1 MKLHIRRPPAAGAE
15 TGAVDTAYGAIE
27 VSESADAFA
36 SAVHTVQP
44 LRPVSAVLPQGSSR
58 VVQTAEIA
66 EVDAMMTRD
75 ALTTLRTLQT
85 FSYVVALLLH
95 RTELSY
101 YITLSQDGRLWRAL
115 NAAEFESAEVAF
127 RHFEEQA
134 VRLADIELR
143 RTQLEAQ
150 NEHLVAM
157 IEESQVQA
165 ERLRADLDNHL
176 EQAQIANNRQQQV
189 RKEVAQLEAQ
199 RLASQAQLNK
209 AVRLI
214 QQLRTT
220 SNERIPNLTVRR
232 IDI

>member
-1 MKLHIRRPPAAGAE
+1 MKLHIRRPPTAGVEAGA
-15 TGAVDTAYGAIE
+15 ADAAYGAIE
-27 VSESADAFA
+27 VPESADVFA
-36 SAVHTVQP
+36 SAAHTAQP
-44 LRPVSAVLPQGSSR
+44 LRPMSAVLPQGNSR

-66 EVDAMMTRD
+66 EVEAMMTRN

-85 FSYVVALLLH
+85 FSYVVTLLLY

-101 YITLSQDGRLWRAL
+101 YITLRQDGRLWRAL

-157 IEESQVQA
+157 IEESEAQV

-176 EQAQIANNRQQQV
+176 EQTHLVNNRQQQV
-189 RKEVAQLEAQ
+189 RKVVAQLEAQ

-209 AVRLI
+209 TVRLI

-232 IDI
+232 IEI

>member
-1 MKLHIRRPPAAGAE
+1 MKLHIRRPPTAGVEA
-15 TGAVDTAYGAIE
+15 GAVDAAYGAIE
-27 VSESADAFA
+27 APESADAFA
-36 SAVHTVQP
+36 SAAQTAQP
-44 LRPVSAVLPQGSSR
+44 LRPMSAVLPQGGSR

-66 EVDAMMTRD
+66 EVEAMMTRN
-75 ALTTLRTLQT
+75 ALTSLRTLQT
-85 FSYVVALLLH
+85 FSYVVALLLY
-95 RTELSY
+95 RTEPSY

-115 NAAEFESAEVAF
+115 HAAEFESAEVAF

-157 IEESQVQA
+157 IEESEAQV
-165 ERLRADLDNHL
+165 ERLRTDLDNHL
-176 EQAQIANNRQQQV
+176 EQTHLVSNRQQQV

-209 AVRLI
+209 TVRLI